1 MQTKKKAIISLAS
14 LFLLLLGLAMFYSGK
29 LPWLFDRF
37 IITIPADTAVDAV
50 EMVVAPFILLCIGVF
65 LIFIL
70 SGVGLIVL
78 GSFVL
83 VGVILLLVAFPF
95 LLPLLIPV
103 LIVWVSI
110 GVARR
115 RKSAINTS

>member
-37 IITIPADTAVDAV
+37 IITIPADTAV
-50 EMVVAPFILLCIGVF
+50 EMVLAPFILLCIGVF